1 MGGDAGGAL
10 TVHSGY
16 PELLILKTYFH
27 SNRIFVCG
35 GGEVVVLF
43 CILFYFSLSTVDTQG
58 KVMALLEVLALGMTL
73 CFF

>member
-35 GGEVVVLF
+35 GGRLLF
-43 CILFYFSLSTVDTQG
+43 CFVFYFIFLSV
-58 KVMALLEVLALGMTL
+58 LLIHKEKLWL
-73 CFF
+73 C